1 MAETD
6 IGSSE
11 RSDIKTQFASG
22 TENFYSVDT
31 ASTDAVADQKETT
44 WMNEKWSQYLGYYYK
59 IPELAAVIDAKAT
72 WTVGKGFKADEKT
85 TMLLDTIKGNG
96 KDTFNTILE
105 NMARTKEIGGDSYA
119 EIIKDDEGN
128 LINLKPLDPLVMKHV
143 VNQKGILIRFE
154 QVSKVKFPDKKFK
167 PKDIFYLP
175 RNRVADE
182 IHGNTMTTRLAEIIL
197 MRNEAMAD
205 WRRVMHRNVDP
216 MIAYK
221 LDTDDTVKIAAF
233 KAKVDAAKGKGE
245 NMYIPQG
252 SVEFE
257 IISLAPNANLN
268 PLAWIESLNNYF
280 YQSAGVPQIVLG
292 GTGAITERA
301 VSIAYL
307 AFQQTIEEEQLFIE
321 EQVLS
326 QLNLVIELEFPASL
340 QNDLLSDKEKD
351 GELNIDKSETTATEE
366 RA

>member
-1 MAETD
+1 MPETD
-6 IGSSE
+6 IGQATA
-11 RSDIKTQFASG
+11 SDLTTAIKDFT
-22 TENFYSVDT
+22 VDT
-31 ASTDAVADQKETT
+31 ASTDGPSEQKERT
-44 WMNEKWSQYLGYYYK
+44 WTNTDYPQYLGYYTS

-72 WTVGKGFKADEKT
+72 WTVGKGFKADEQT

-96 KDTFNTILE
+96 FDTFNTILE

-119 EIIKDDEGN
+119 EIIRDDEGN
-128 LINLKPLDPLVMKHV
+128 LINLKPLDPVVMVHV
-143 VNQKGILIRFE
+143 ANKQGTIIRFE
-154 QVSKVKFPDKKFK
+154 QNSKVKGQ
-167 PKDIFYLP
+167 PKQIFQPEEIFYLP

-182 IHGNTMTTRLAEIIL
+182 IHGNTMTSRLAEIIL
-197 MRNEAMAD
+197 MRNEAMTD

-221 LDTDDTVKIAAF
+221 LDTDDTTKIAAF

-252 SVEFE
+252 AVEFE

-280 YQSAGVPQIVLG
+280 YQSAGVPQIILG
-292 GTGAITERA
+292 GVGAITERA

-307 AFQQTIEEEQLFIE
+307 AFQQTIEEEQLFLE

-340 QNDLLSDKEKD
+340 QNDLLSDQQKD
-351 GELNIDKSETTATEE
+351 GPVNIDKSETTATEE

>member
-1 MAETD
+1 MPETD
-6 IGSSE
+6 IGSAVA
-11 RSDIKTQFASG
+11 SDLTTAITDF
-22 TENFYSVDT
+22 SVDT
-31 ASTDAVADQKETT
+31 ASTEGPTGKGETT
-44 WMNEKWSQYLGYYYK
+44 WMNVNWEQYFGYYK
-59 IPELAAVIDAKAT
+59 EIPELAAVIDAKAT
-72 WTVGKGFKADEKT
+72 WTVGKGFKADEQT

-96 KDTFNTILE
+96 FDTFNTILE
-105 NMARTKEIGGDSYA
+105 NMDRTKEIGGDAYA
-119 EIIKDDEGN
+119 EKIRDEEGN
-128 LINLKPLDPLVMKHV
+128 LINLKTLDPAVMKHV
-143 VNQKGILIRFE
+143 ANEEGVIIRFE
-154 QVSKVKFPDKKFK
+154 QVSKVKGKDPKIFK
-167 PKDIFYLP
+167 PEEIFYLP

-182 IHGNTMTTRLAEIIL
+182 IHGNTMTERLAKIIL
-197 MRNEAMAD
+197 MRNEAMDD
-205 WRRVMHRNVDP
+205 WKRVMHRNVDP

-221 LDTDDTVKIAAF
+221 LDTDDTAKIAEF
-233 KAKVDAAKGKGE
+233 KGKVDAAKGKGE

-268 PLAWIESLNNYF
+268 PLSWIESLNNYF

-340 QNDLLSDKEKD
+340 QNDLLSDQRKD
-351 GELNIDKSETTATEE
+351 GPINIDKSETTATEE